1 MKITG
6 NISTATLPLVLTF
19 CCFTNVYSARSPY
32 ERPSSLRERP
42 ASPDYIRT
50 SEGRSRSMTAL
61 GGSLLPTG
69 QADPNTNVIEVNP
82 ILQKILKASALAETA
97 ETPSLATSRARPDY
111 VRTVDFYLRDGKLIF
126 GKLVSEDKN
135 KVIVEQLNGSEIVVD
150 TYSRRD
156 IDTRTL
162 QTKNVPTYRYFLDL
176 AEYFSGRTWD
186 FRDDPDDF
194 ILAIRCYEK
203 AKQIMSK
210 KTKPDT
216 ERIREIGEKIQELQA
231 DRDVW
236 ARETESRAK
245 LKKLEFDAEFENKLK
260 DIEEKVNE
268 SNQKVDKRVE
278 QLDKILMELQENL
291 QKLEQ
296 AFTMM
301 DQDIRRQ
308 LSMLGDEVEDN
319 RRRYDPFYVPRRRR
333 YDYNYRPGY

>member
-6 NISTATLPLVLTF
+6 TISTGTLLLVLAF
-19 CCFTNVYSARSPY
+19 CCLTNVYSARSPY

-42 ASPDYIRT
+42 ASRGYVRA
-50 SEGRSRSMTAL
+50 SEVRSRGTTA
-61 GGSLLPTG
+61 LLPTG
-69 QADPNTNVIEVNP
+69 RADPNSKAIEVNP
-82 ILQKILKASALAETA
+82 ILQRVLKTSALTESV
-97 ETPSLATSRARPDY
+97 ETPSPATSRARPDY
-111 VRTVDFYLRDGKLIF
+111 VTTADFYLRDGKLVF
-126 GKLVSEDKN
+126 GKLFSDDKN
-135 KVIVEQLNGSEIVVD
+135 KVIVEQLNGSEIVVA

-156 IDTRTL
+156 IDARTL
-162 QTKNVPTYRYFLDL
+162 QTKNISTYRYYLDL
-176 AEYFSGRTWD
+176 AGYFSGRTWD

-194 ILAIRCYEK
+194 IQAIRCYEK

-216 ERIREIGEKIQELQA
+216 ERIREIDEKIQDLQA

-260 DIEEKVNE
+260 DLEGKVNE
-268 SNQKVDKRVE
+268 SNQKVVKRVE
-278 QLDKILMELQENL
+278 QLDKILTELQENL
-291 QKLEQ
+291 QNLEQ
-296 AFTMM
+296 AFLVM

-308 LSMLGDEVEDN
+308 LSMLGDELEDN
-319 RRRYDPFYVPRRRR
+319 RRRYDPFYVPRRRL